1 MQNYLNK
8 FRREKLFCTTF
19 ERMSN
24 HIAYILTGSNLGDRY
39 DHLSKAISLIEATG
53 AVVLKKSS
61 IYETAPWGSIPQQ
74 AFLNQAL
81 VISTSLDP
89 ESLMQQLLSI
99 EKKIGRVRE
108 QKMGPRIIDLDI
120 LFYDDLI
127 YHSDILTIPHPL
139 LQERRFVLTPL
150 CEINANLLHPALMK
164 TMQELLE
171 ECNDILKVKKWFP

>member
-1 MQNYLNK
+1 MQNYLNN

-61 IYETAPWGSIPQQ
+61 IYETAAWGPIPQQ
-74 AFLNQAL
+74 AFLNQVL
-81 VISTSLDP
+81 VISTSLGP

-99 EKKIGRVRE
+99 EKKIGRVRA

-120 LFYDDLI
+120 IFYDDLI
-127 YHSDILTIPHPL
+127 YHSEHLTIPHPL

-150 CEINANLLHPALMK
+150 CEINANIFHPVFSKTLKELLHECMDS
-164 TMQELLE
+164 LE
-171 ECNDILKVKKWFP
+171 VKKWD

>member
-1 MQNYLNK
+1 MQNYLNN

-61 IYETAPWGSIPQQ
+61 IYETAAWGPIPQQ
-74 AFLNQAL
+74 AFLNQVL
-81 VISTSLDP
+81 VISTSLGP

-99 EKKIGRVRE
+99 EKKIGRVRA

-120 LFYDDLI
+120 LFYDELT
-127 YHSDILTIPHPL
+127 YHSNILTIPHPL

-150 CEINANLLHPALMK
+150 CEINPEFIHAVFKKSMNA
-164 TMQELLE
+164 LLE
-171 ECNDILKVKKWFP
+171 ECDDTLQVNKWFP